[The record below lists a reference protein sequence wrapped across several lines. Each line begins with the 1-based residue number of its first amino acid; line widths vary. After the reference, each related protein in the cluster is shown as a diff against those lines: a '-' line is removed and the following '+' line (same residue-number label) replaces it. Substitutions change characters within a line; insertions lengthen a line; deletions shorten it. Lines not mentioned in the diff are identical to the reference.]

1 MPEQDEVRADDAP
14 LGLPVRALLAS
25 GVSFTVADA
34 RAGDL
39 PLVWVNPA
47 FTATTGYPAEEV
59 LGRNCRFLQGPGT
72 DPGAVDQMRAA
83 LAAGE
88 HLAVTVLNYR
98 KDGSAF
104 WNEVSASPV
113 RDESGRLTH
122 VVGVQADV
130 THRVELERQRVAALE
145 AERVARADADQA
157 RAEAEQAHAKAER
170 ALSSAEQAATRLS
183 TLAEATNLLAA
194 TLDVDE
200 SLDRLSGL
208 VVPLLA
214 DWVLISLTDE
224 HGRLG
229 SRASVRHRDGH
240 QELLERYAALV
251 PSRLGPTGPLQNLL
265 AGAPPSLR
273 ADFSPPARITLSP
286 AEREIQDISL
296 QLGASSL
303 MFVPLVARQRVVGAM
318 MLVDGRSG
326 RRFTRGDLELAADLG
341 RGAGLAIDNARLYTR
356 EHGIALTLQRG
367 LLPTLVDVPGL
378 ELAAEYLPAAEHSQ
392 IGGDWWDVFSL
403 PDGAAALAIG
413 DVMGHD
419 LAAAAAMGQLRSV
432 LRTCAWAGDS
442 PSRVLERMDQ
452 LVQGFDMAQL
462 ATCVYA
468 RLEPPDAAGNRLLRW
483 ANAGH
488 LPPVLLAP
496 DGSVQALTGA
506 VSVPLGAPCD
516 DGRALAEVTLPPGG
530 TVLLYTDGLIE
541 TRAGDIDSDVARLLA
556 DVARHRPEDGP
567 TALIKRLTGSLGTLT
582 DDVALLAV
590 QVA

>member
-1 MPEQDEVRADDAP
+1 MTEQDDIRGEDTP
-14 LGLPVRALLAS
+14 LGLPVRAMLAS

-34 RAGDL
+34 RAEDL

-47 FTATTGYPAEEV
+47 FTTTTGYPAEEV

-72 DPGAVDQMRAA
+72 DPGTVLQLRAA

-88 HLAVTVLNYR
+88 HLTVTALNYR

-104 WNEVSASPV
+104 WNEVSVSPV
-113 RDESGRLTH
+113 RDDSGHVTH
-122 VVGVQADV
+122 VVGVQAEV
-130 THRVELERQRVAALE
+130 TQRVEAERQRVAALQ
-145 AERVARADADQA
+145 AERLARADADEA
-157 RAEAEQAHAKAER
+157 RAEAESAHAAAER
-170 ALSSAEQAATRLS
+170 ALRSAEQAASRLS
-183 TLAEATNLLAA
+183 MLAEATNLLAA

-200 SLDRLSGL
+200 SLDRLSRL

-214 DWVLISLTDE
+214 DWVLISLAGE
-224 HGRLG
+224 QGHLG
-229 SRASVRHRDGH
+229 ARAFVRHRDGH
-240 QELLERYAALV
+240 EDLLERYAALV
-251 PSRLGPTGPLQNLL
+251 PSRLGPTGPLQDLL
-265 AGAPPSLR
+265 AGARPSLW
-273 ADFSPPARITLSP
+273 ADFTPPDRTTLPPA
-286 AEREIQDISL
+286 EQEIQDISA
-296 QLGASSL
+296 QLGAGSL

-318 MLVDGRSG
+318 MLVDGPSG
-326 RRFTRGDLELAADLG
+326 RRFSHEDLALAADLG
-341 RGAGLAIDNARLYTR
+341 RRAGLTVDNARLYTR

-378 ELAAEYLPAAEHSQ
+378 ELAAEYLPAAEHNQ

-432 LRTCAWAGDS
+432 LRTCAWAGDT

-452 LVQGFDMAQL
+452 LVQGFAMAQL

-468 RLEPPDAAGNRLLRW
+468 RLEPPDAAGHRRLRW

-488 LPPVLLAP
+488 LPPILLAP
-496 DGSVQALTGA
+496 DGSVHALTGA

-516 DGRALAEVTLPPGG
+516 EERALAETTLAPGC
-530 TVLLYTDGLIE
+530 TVLLYTDGLVE
-541 TRAGDIDSDVARLLA
+541 TRAGDIDSDIARLMA
-556 DVARHRPEDGP
+556 DVGRHPPGDGP
-567 TALIKRLTGSLGTLT
+567 NALIKRLTGALGTLT
-582 DDVALLAV
+582 DDIALLAV
-590 QVA
+590 QVL